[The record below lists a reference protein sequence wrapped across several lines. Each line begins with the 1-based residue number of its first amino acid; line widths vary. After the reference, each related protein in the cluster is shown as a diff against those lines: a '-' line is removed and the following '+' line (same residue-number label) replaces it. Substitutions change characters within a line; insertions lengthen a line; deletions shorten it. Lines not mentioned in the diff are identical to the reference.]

1 MHRFI
6 LIAAIGV
13 ALTTVRAQDAAST
26 PRSSPEM
33 DELREQVKAL
43 TDTVKTLQQQVKDQ
57 QTTINRLNQPNGGA
71 AENGGT
77 PSVASTLDKGPAE
90 DASRTGVGP
99 SSSPSP
105 SASASPAPARFPTED
120 ASVVSSTTTSAASAT
135 SPVNAN
141 GTAVGNFP
149 TTDSSVVSSAP
160 TETIST
166 TGAGASLTQPMGI
179 GNGKNYM
186 NISFD
191 GLFALAYSSDKHLD
205 QIEVGDHDPMQRGFN
220 ARNIELAFDG
230 AVDPYFE
237 GFANIVFKLDNDNN
251 TDVEV
256 EEAFMQTTSLP
267 FNLQLKGGQFFA
279 AFGRINPTHPHTWD
293 FADYP
298 IVAGRF
304 LGPDGLR
311 GVGAQISWIVPV
323 PWYSQLILGLQN
335 GRGETGYSFRNPGD
349 NGMFYD
355 RLTTDR
361 ELRGLEDFVWVPRWE
376 NSVDLSPTQVV
387 LAGVSGAFGSNET
400 GGTARTQIYGADF
413 LYKWKS
419 ANAEGGFP
427 FVKWQTEF
435 MYRRFEAGRGIN
447 ESFPVAETFND
458 WGLYSQVL
466 WGFKKGWVAGI
477 RGDYYDAEDSKFTD
491 NIDRQSRSRI
501 SANLTWYPTEFS
513 KIRLQY
519 NHDFLDETFFLA
531 GRDVDSVFLQFEF
544 ILGAHGAHKF

>member
-1 MHRFI
+1 MKKFI
-6 LIAAIGV
+6 LIGAIGAV
-13 ALTTVRAQDAAST
+13 LGNARAQDPVST
-26 PRSSPEM
+26 PPSSSEM
-33 DELREQVKAL
+33 KELREQVKAL
-43 TDTVKTLQQQVKDQ
+43 TDAVKGLQQQVKDQ
-57 QTTINRLNQPNGGA
+57 QTTIDRLNQQNNTIPESPEPSPIEA
-71 AENGGT
+71 AAT
-77 PSVASTLDKGPAE
+77 
-90 DASRTGVGP
+90 
-99 SSSPSP
+99 SPSP
-105 SASASPAPARFPTED
+105 SPAAASKGSGHFPTED
-120 ASVVSSTTTSAASAT
+120 SSVVASSAT
-135 SPVNAN
+135 SAPPAASNPGVNAN
-141 GTAVGNFP
+141 GTSVGNFP
-149 TTDSSVVSSAP
+149 TTDASVVTSAP
-160 TETIST
+160 ETISS
-166 TGAGASLTQPMGI
+166 TGAGASLVQPFGI
-179 GNGKNYM
+179 SSNGGKNYM

-191 GLFALAYSSDKHLD
+191 GMFALAYSSDKNLD

-256 EEAFMQTTSLP
+256 EEAFLQTTNLP

-323 PWYSQLILGLQN
+323 PWYSQLFLGVQN

-349 NGMFYD
+349 NGIFYG
-355 RLTTDR
+355 RETTDR
-361 ELRGLEDFVWVPRWE
+361 EMRGLEDFVWIPRWE
-376 NSVDLSPTQVV
+376 NSVDLTPTQVV

-400 GGTARTQIYGADF
+400 GGTARTQIYGADVM
-413 LYKWKS
+413 YKWKS

-435 MYRRFEAGRGIN
+435 MYRRFEAGTGMDD
-447 ESFPVAETFND
+447 SFPVAETFHD
-458 WGLYSQVL
+458 WGMYSQVL

-477 RGDYYDAEDSKFTD
+477 RGDFYNAQDSRYTD
-491 NIDRQSRSRI
+491 DIDRQSRSRI

-519 NHDFLDETFFLA
+519 NHDFLYDSFFFA
-531 GRDVDSVFLQFEF
+531 GQDVDSVFLQFEF
-544 ILGAHGAHKF
+544 ILGSHGAHKF